1 MSQQPLL
8 TLRTFFLRSWLWHG
22 IVTLIFFVL
31 LVLIVRPHYADFTAT
46 HSDLILNLVA
56 MVLCWVHTFL
66 ILIFSMR
73 RFSRKEINPGVIF
86 LLHFFLSAT
95 LGYYAG
101 WLFAGG
107 VIHDIIPG

>member
-1 MSQQPLL
+1 MSADTSLSL
-8 TLRTFFLRSWLWHG
+8 KRFVLRSWIYHAA
-22 IVTLIFFVL
+22 VTFTFFVL

-46 HSDLILNLVA
+46 HKHLLINLAA
-56 MVLCWVHTFL
+56 MILCWVHTLL

-73 RFSRKEINPGVIF
+73 RFSRKETNPGLIF

>member
-1 MSQQPLL
+1 MSADTSLS
-8 TLRTFFLRSWLWHG
+8 LRRFVLRSWIYHG
-22 IVTLIFFVL
+22 TVTLIFFVL

-46 HSDLILNLVA
+46 HNDLLINLVA
-56 MVLCWVHTFL
+56 MILCWVHTVL

-73 RFSRKEINPGVIF
+73 RFSRKESTPGLIF

-101 WLFAGG
+101 MLFAGG
-107 VIHDIIPG
+107 IIHDIIPG